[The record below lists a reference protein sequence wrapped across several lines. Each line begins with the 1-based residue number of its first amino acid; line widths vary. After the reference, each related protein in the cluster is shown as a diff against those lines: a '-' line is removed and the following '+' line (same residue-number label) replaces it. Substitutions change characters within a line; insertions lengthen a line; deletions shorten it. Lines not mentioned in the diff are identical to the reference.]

1 MSATPRTWMRAET
14 FFSPVS
20 PLAFAIVCDSV
31 PSGTVPPST
40 NPSPTRPRRNGQGL
54 FGETWI
60 EGSKRGFGAE
70 SCMAQ
75 ILKTANR
82 EIQTRGDR
90 ARKVLTNRQH
100 VILLQRVAECG

>member
-1 MSATPRTWMRAET
+1 MRAET

-54 FGETWI
+54 FGETWT
-60 EGSKRGFGAE
+60 EGSKGGFGTE

-75 ILKTANR
+75 YPENGASSKYR
-82 EIQTRGDR
+82 RGDR
-90 ARKVLTNRQH
+90 ARKLLTNRQG
-100 VILLQRVAECG
+100 VILLQRVVE